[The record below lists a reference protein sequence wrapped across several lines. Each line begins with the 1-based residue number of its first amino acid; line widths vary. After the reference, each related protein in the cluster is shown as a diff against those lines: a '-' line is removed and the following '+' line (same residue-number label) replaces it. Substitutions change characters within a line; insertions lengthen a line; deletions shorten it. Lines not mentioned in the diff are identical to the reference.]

1 MWANKVDRPL
11 PWVGFQIEA
20 PRNATAL
27 FNMAIAPVLGNGE
40 NILFWKDRWLNG
52 TSIADLAPHLIQNI
66 ARRVINKRTVAEAIY
81 NHKWVADIKRAVT
94 IPLLV
99 EYVQVWDQLQGVVL
113 HTFRWK
119 LTDSGEYTSWSANAA
134 FFLGTIRFS
143 PWKKI

>member
-1 MWANKVDRPL
+1 MDRPR

-40 NILFWKDRWLNG
+40 NILFWKDRWLNE

-81 NHKWVADIKRAVT
+81 NHKWVADIKRDVT

-99 EYVQVWDQLQGVVL
+99 EYVQVWDQVQGVVL
-113 HTFRWK
+113 QQDVPDTFRWK
-119 LTDSGEYTSWSANAA
+119 LTDSGEYTSQSASAA

>member
-1 MWANKVDRPL
+1 VDRPL

-27 FNMAIAPVLGNGE
+27 FNMAIAPVLGNEE
-40 NILFWKDRWLNG
+40 NILFWKDRWLNE

-66 ARRVINKRTVAEAIY
+66 ARRVINKRTIAEAIY

-94 IPLLV
+94 IPLIV
-99 EYVQVWDQLQGVVL
+99 EYVQVWDQVQGVVP

-134 FFLGTIRFS
+134 FFLGTIHFS